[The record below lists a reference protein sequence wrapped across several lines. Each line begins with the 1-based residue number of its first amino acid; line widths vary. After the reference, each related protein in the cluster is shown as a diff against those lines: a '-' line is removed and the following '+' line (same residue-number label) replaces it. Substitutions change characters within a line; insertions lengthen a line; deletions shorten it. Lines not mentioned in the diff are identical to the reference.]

1 MTILE
6 INLLLFR
13 SRPLSAA
20 RRPAFALRRR
30 KPVEPEEVQEP
41 KQDEALLVC
50 SEGKCFDPTTKTEI
64 KNKKSGKKLSK
75 EVMRLLEEMKVL
87 EAQSA
92 TEEKKQNH
100 IKLLL
105 EAAKVRTRPQKVLK
119 TSDLVEM
126 LRSSGA
132 LFEEPSNEEL
142 DSEVAKK
149 EIMEAIDEAEVFEE
163 EEMGIEEMIREEI
176 EEVEEVVTTM
186 APKVE
191 IALPSNIGMFVIFV
205 KNIFANYSLLFQMK
219 LRKF

>member
-1 MTILE
+1 M
-6 INLLLFR
+6 
-13 SRPLSAA
+13 SAA

-30 KPVEPEEVQEP
+30 KPTEPEEVEP
-41 KQDEALLVC
+41 QQDEALLVC

-64 KNKKSGKKLSK
+64 KNKKSSKKLSK

-100 IKLLL
+100 IALLL
-105 EAAKVRTRPQKVLK
+105 EAAKVRRKPSKILK
-119 TSDLVEM
+119 TSELVEM

-132 LFEEPSNEEL
+132 LFDEPSNEEI

-149 EIMEAIDEAEVFEE
+149 EVEATDEPEVFEE

-176 EEVEEVVTTM
+176 EEVLEEVVTTM
-186 APKVE
+186 APKIE
-191 IALPSNIGMFVIFV
+191 IALPSNIGKSI
-205 KNIFANYSLLFQMK
+205 
-219 LRKF
+219 